1 MGYNYDVV
9 FRSLPFLDRFSRR
22 KGTLSGAVQILGLP
36 EYRSWSVDLYFFPV
50 RNVTSPLPYNGSPP
64 NNKYPKSI
72 SILGMNDP
80 ADKPLNFSSEI
91 ETGFYYLDIGVILI
105 REIDA
110 KLLAQFPER
119 GPAKL
124 LAQVEH
130 FFPQRVPCEVLAGK
144 ETLVALNA
152 EWPSIPIEKLGYYCT
167 IYPSKR

>member
-1 MGYNYDVV
+1 MGYNDDVV
-9 FRSLPFLDRFSRR
+9 FRSPPLLDHFRRR
-22 KGTLSGAVQILGLP
+22 KGTLSGAVKILGLP
-36 EYRSWSVDLYFFPV
+36 ECRSWSVDLYPFPV
-50 RNVTSPLPYNGSPP
+50 KNMTSPLPYNGSPP
-64 NNKYPKSI
+64 NNKYPKNI
-72 SILGMNDP
+72 SIRGMNDL

-110 KLLAQFPER
+110 KLLAQFPQR
-119 GPAKL
+119 VPAKL

-130 FFPQRVPCEVLAGK
+130 FFPQRVPCEVVAGK

-152 EWPSIPIEKLGYYCT
+152 EWPSIPIEKLDYYGT